1 MENGYSSYSSYSGY
15 GGYGKDRA
23 DGRERGFS
31 VWVLT
36 FVALAAMEALFR
48 AFTVGFGETGYLALD
63 ILISL
68 LVCASLAS
76 LLYFLRCLPRLCGPA
91 LYTVFMIL
99 LIILFLAQVVY
110 YRIFATFFTFYS
122 LLHGA
127 QVTEFMGT
135 IWDAIWSVKLQMLA
149 LLAVGAAAIAL
160 AWRRGRRPRSPRS
173 LRLVVAG
180 LLCLLFL
187 GLSLLIGSVEDDDPN
202 SPYQALYGVGEIKP
216 SVRCAGLMGAMGI
229 DVWKFMTGFEP
240 DIEEIPEEVVEIEP
254 QPDDNVIRGLDFEDL
269 AAAEED
275 ETLRN
280 MDLYFGSLE
289 PTAQNEQTG
298 IFKGKNLI
306 FITAESFTDFAIDPK
321 YTPTLYKL
329 LTEGYNFTNFYN
341 PIWGVSTLDGE
352 YVNLQSLVPKPGVW
366 SMKESAENWLPF
378 TLGNQL
384 SKLGYEAKAYHNHS
398 VYYYDRV
405 SSHPNLGYDFKGQ
418 GREYNFENIWPES
431 DLEMIDE
438 TTADFLTA
446 DEDGEIEPFH
456 VYYLTVS
463 GHLNYNFYGN
473 MIAYRNRELVQDMD
487 MSDACKAYMAGEI
500 ELDRALELLL
510 ARLDEAG
517 VLENTVIALAGD
529 HYPYGLTSE
538 EISEFRGHEVDEE
551 YELYKS
557 AFLLWTPGMEP
568 QTVDKLCSTM
578 DILPTL
584 SNMFALT
591 YDSRLL
597 MGRDIFSE
605 AEGFVVFKDKNWI
618 SERGTRSR
626 LLAAED
632 GKGAGANSESNES
645 YVEEMDRRAARM
657 FNFSA
662 LILDRDYYR
671 HLAEKSGLA
680 ALGGEK

>member
-1 MENGYSSYSSYSGY
+1 MENGYSYSGY
-15 GGYGKDRA
+15 SGYDKDRA

-31 VWVLT
+31 AWVLT
-36 FVALAAMEALFR
+36 FIALAAMEALFR
-48 AFTVGFGETGYLALD
+48 AFTAGFGETAYLALD

-68 LVCASLAS
+68 LACASLAS
-76 LLYFLRCLPRLCGPA
+76 LLFFLRCLPRLAGRIA
-91 LYTVFMIL
+91 YTLLMS
-99 LIILFLAQVVY
+99 LIIVIFLSQAVY
-110 YRIFATFFTFYS
+110 YRIFATYYTFYS
-122 LLHGA
+122 LMNGA

-149 LLAVGAAAIAL
+149 LLAVGAAAVAL
-160 AWRRGRRPRSPRS
+160 AWRRGRRPRSPRR
-173 LRLVVAG
+173 LRLAVAG

-187 GLSLLIGSVEDDDPN
+187 GLFLLISSAENDDPA
-202 SPYQALYGVGEIKP
+202 SPYQSLYSSGEIKP
-216 SVRCAGLMGAMGI
+216 AVRSAGLMGAMGV
-229 DVWKFMTGFEP
+229 DVWKLATGFEP
-240 DIEEIPEEVVEIEP
+240 DIGELQDEVVEAEP
-254 QPDDNVIRGLDFEDL
+254 QPDDNVIGGLDFETL
-269 AAAEED
+269 AEQEDD
-275 ETLRN
+275 ETLKS
-280 MDLYFGSLE
+280 MDLYFSGTE

-341 PIWGVSTLDGE
+341 PVWGVSTLDGE

-378 TLGNQL
+378 TLGNQF
-384 SKLGYEAKAYHNHS
+384 SKLGYETKAYHNHS

-446 DEDGEIEPFH
+446 DENGEIEPFH

-605 AEGFVVFKDKNWI
+605 AEGFVAFKDKNWI
-618 SERGTRSR
+618 SERGTRSD
-626 LLAAED
+626 LLAAGEAEEAYVRAVD
-632 GKGAGANSESNES
+632 SKVAN
-645 YVEEMDRRAARM
+645 M
-657 FNFSA
+657 FDVSA

-671 HLAEKSGLA
+671 YLAQQSGLA
-680 ALGGEK
+680 ALSGEK